1 MSLESDTIANL
12 SEERAV
18 APGRRTSTERRGKDR
33 RKPGTRINPQ
43 APRRSFIKVIGAG
56 ATGTAAALFAIVVL
70 ASIKF
75 DGVGATPVLIAGGG
89 AFLAVLVLML
99 GSLEQRLIE
108 IRLELMM
115 MNGGVRQ
122 ADRRKGDR
130 RENADPAETERRAR

>member
-1 MSLESDTIANL
+1 MSLESEKVAQL
-12 SEERAV
+12 SDSRGEDRRA
-18 APGRRTSTERRGKDR
+18 PIERRGKDR

-43 APRRSFIKVIGAG
+43 APRRSFMKAFGAG

-70 ASIKF
+70 ASMKF
-75 DGVGATPVLIAGGG
+75 DGVGAMPVLIAGGI
-89 AFLAVLVLML
+89 AFLAALILML

-122 ADRRKGDR
+122 ADRRQGDR
-130 RENADPAETERRAR
+130 RAKPDTGGAPVAPPV